1 MVVYLLNNVVVD
13 LASGNVV
20 VAVEREIHE
29 ALVVAQIKISFTA
42 VIKNK
47 HLQHHDVA
55 YVQLTLKNKAGRI
68 QIFTGK

>member
-47 HLQHHDVA
+47 HLQAPRRGIRSAHFE
-55 YVQLTLKNKAGRI
+55 K
-68 QIFTGK
+68 